1 MATAIEVVDAAD
13 GSGRMAPLAVTLV
26 IKTKGQM
33 AIDFLEPFCILTTSV
48 Q

>member
-1 MATAIEVVDAAD
+1 MATALEVVDAAD
-13 GSGRMAPLAVTLV
+13 RSVRMAPLAATLV
-26 IKTKGQM
+26 IKTEGQM